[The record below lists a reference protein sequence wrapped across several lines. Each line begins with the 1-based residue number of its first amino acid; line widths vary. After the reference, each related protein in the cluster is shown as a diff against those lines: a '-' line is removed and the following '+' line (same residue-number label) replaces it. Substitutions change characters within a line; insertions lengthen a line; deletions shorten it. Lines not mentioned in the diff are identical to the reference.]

1 MGITRRELRRSVAR
15 MLNDY
20 HRATASTEG
29 ETGQITDLVFLARET
44 DYFMGMEVIFTDE
57 ESPSYLHRAT
67 VTRSDGPNRTIYFEP
82 PVPTSIEVGDTVD
95 LYNFRGRG
103 STHDQYN
110 AHINDAIRIA
120 RESHALVPLVVV
132 GDTTY
137 DRNVRTLDIPAELIS
152 IAYITFTDYSGR
164 VRRIPPSSMRVDR
177 LTGQVT
183 FSSSAYT
190 WHGYEPTF
198 VGYGLQD
205 LLDQD
210 DDVCNIE
217 PEWLFNEVKAQILE
231 RNVAS
236 GMPIGSQDRLF
247 LQERT
252 EAGGKRPMVITRA
265 LPNTVRIR

>member
-20 HRATASTEG
+20 HRATASVGG
-29 ETGQITDLVFLARET
+29 ETGQLTDPIGLARET
-44 DYFMGMEVIFTDE
+44 DYFMGMEVIFMDE
-57 ESPSYLHRAT
+57 DSDNYLHRAR
-67 VTRSDGPNRTIYFEP
+67 VTRSDGPLRTIYFEP
-82 PVPTSIEVGDTVD
+82 PVTTPTGVGENVD
-95 LYNFRGRG
+95 LYDFRGRG
-103 STHDQYN
+103 STYDQYN
-110 AHINDAIRIA
+110 NHINDAIRIA

-132 GDTTY
+132 GDDTY
-137 DRNVRTLDIPAELIS
+137 DRNLRTLDVPTDLIS
-152 IAYITFTDYSGR
+152 IAYVTFTDSSGR

-190 WHGYEPTF
+190 WHGYTPTF

-205 LLDQD
+205 LLDD
-210 DDVCNIE
+210 DDDECNIE
-217 PEWLFNEVKAQILE
+217 PEWMFNEVKAQILE

-236 GMPIGSQDRLF
+236 GMPIGSQDRLY